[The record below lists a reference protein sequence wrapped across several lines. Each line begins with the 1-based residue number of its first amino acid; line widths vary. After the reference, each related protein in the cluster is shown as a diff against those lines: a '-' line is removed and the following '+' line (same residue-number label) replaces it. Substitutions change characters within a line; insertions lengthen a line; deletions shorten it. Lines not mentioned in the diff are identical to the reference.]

1 MINRFRR
8 PRHRGVSGVVIGGI
22 LLLAAASV
30 ADSADADGTPD
41 DTPRVVGGFGFEE
54 RTTADW
60 SHAFEQ
66 APGMPRRGLF
76 FDVSTDETVRRDG
89 RASIRFDL
97 E

>member
-1 MINRFRR
+1 M
-8 PRHRGVSGVVIGGI
+8 VIGGI